1 MNEIK
6 ISIRGDEVKFI
17 YSDDLL
23 GLLDQGDHQ
32 ITRASHVEPTP
43 EGWVADMAPSGGGLL
58 GPFKKRSEALEA
70 EVAWINTSMANG
82 MF

>member
-1 MNEIK
+1 MAGPMNEIK
-6 ISIRGDEVKFI
+6 IAIKGDQIKFI

-43 EGWVADMAPSGGGLL
+43 EGWVADMAPSGGSKL
-58 GPFKKRSEALEA
+58 GPYRTRKEALEA
-70 EVAWINTSMANG
+70 EVAWLNERM
-82 MF
+82 